1 MQRGAFFC
9 LWILFTFSLFAQNKE
24 NGSVACDSIVY
35 KNTFGKAL
43 KKFLNFSDFDTTYIS
58 PNRYNYALMLAHF
71 TNYEYYSV
79 GNDDQRL
86 RFSPNPHN
94 KIGAYFGWRWIFLGW
109 AVDTDWLYGKKS
121 KKKRG
126 TEFDLSLYSSKLGV
140 DIFYRSTG
148 NDYKIHK
155 VSGFSDEIPSNY
167 SEDFNG
173 LKVKMKG
180 LNLYYIFNNRRFSY
194 PAAFSQST
202 NQRCNAGSFI
212 AGFSVGETYQ
222 IHEHQPQRRLCLQLG
237 VCPQLPRMPVVQSG
251 CRLQDI
257 THREDR
263 RAGSGRLVQEFQYRI
278 QSACRCGIQQQQI
291 LRGYLIRRTDI
302 RLLQKQFL
310 PEQRVRHPPNICR
323 IQLLSEKG
331 VPEEQK
337 VKKGFQPSSP
347 LKSYKHT
354 PPLLYPSAYPS
365 PIACNRRCPPPS
377 ARTRAT

>member
-1 MQRGAFFC
+1 MVWPIC
-9 LWILFTFSLFAQNKE
+9 LVRLTLLYHRSLVL
-24 NGSVACDSIVY
+24 SV
-35 KNTFGKAL
+35 
-43 KKFLNFSDFDTTYIS
+43 
-58 PNRYNYALMLAHF
+58 P
-71 TNYEYYSV
+71 
-79 GNDDQRL
+79 
-86 RFSPNPHN
+86 
-94 KIGAYFGWRWIFLGW
+94 
-109 AVDTDWLYGKKS
+109 
-121 KKKRG
+121 
-126 TEFDLSLYSSKLGV
+126 LSQVQQL
-140 DIFYRSTG
+140 
-148 NDYKIHK
+148 
-155 VSGFSDEIPSNY
+155 
-167 SEDFNG
+167 
-173 LKVKMKG
+173 
-180 LNLYYIFNNRRFSY
+180 
-194 PAAFSQST
+194 
-202 NQRCNAGSFI
+202 
-212 AGFSVGETYQ
+212 YQ

-263 RAGSGRLVQEFQYRI
+263 RAGSGRLVQEFQYRLH
-278 QSACRCGIQQQQI
+278 SACRCGIQQQQI

>member
-1 MQRGAFFC
+1 MEENNKMQRGALFC
-9 LWILFTFSLFAQNKE
+9 LWILFTFSLFAQNEE
-24 NGSVACDSIVY
+24 NGSVACDTAMH

-58 PNRYNYALMLAHF
+58 PNRYNYALMLDHF

-79 GNDDQRL
+79 GNDGQRL

-180 LNLYYIFNNRRFSY
+180 LNMYYIFNNQRFSY

-202 NQRCNAGSFI
+202 NQRRNAGSFI
-212 AGFSVGETYQ
+212 HPELGPLLHVLGADLMDGTPILDIKPYLPFADCIPDASDGFSGQVFDHNLDVLIPPEW
-222 IHEHQPQRRLCLQLG
+222 EA
-237 VCPQLPRMPVVQSG
+237 VLPPS
-251 CRLQDI
+251 
-257 THREDR
+257 
-263 RAGSGRLVQEFQYRI
+263 
-278 QSACRCGIQQQQI
+278 
-291 LRGYLIRRTDI
+291 YL
-302 RLLQKQFL
+302 
-310 PEQRVRHPPNICR
+310 
-323 IQLLSEKG
+323 
-331 VPEEQK
+331 
-337 VKKGFQPSSP
+337 SP
-347 LKSYKHT
+347 LRQTLSQDPRPSYQDDPDRIYGLTYGGFDIKFRVKINVLT
-354 PPLLYPSAYPS
+354 VCSIQPV
-365 PIACNRRCPPPS
+365 
-377 ARTRAT
+377 

>member
-35 KNTFGKAL
+35 KKYLQKSIEEIPQLQRLRHYLYQSQPIQLRPDARPFHQL
-43 KKFLNFSDFDTTYIS
+43 RVL
-58 PNRYNYALMLAHF
+58 P
-71 TNYEYYSV
+71 V
-79 GNDDQRL
+79 GNNDQRL

-109 AVDTDWLYGKKS
+109 AVDTDWLYGKKKQEKS
-121 KKKRG
+121 AVR
-126 TEFDLSLYSSKLGV
+126 SLISV
-140 DIFYRSTG
+140 FTVPNWEST
-148 NDYKIHK
+148 
-155 VSGFSDEIPSNY
+155 FSIAAPETTIRYTRYPA
-167 SEDFNG
+167 FPTRF
-173 LKVKMKG
+173 LQ
-180 LNLYYIFNNRRFSY
+180 LFRRFQRIESKDEGIKSVLH
-194 PAAFSQST
+194 FQQST
-202 NQRCNAGSFI
+202 FLLSSRLQPVHQPALQCRFFHCRILRIHPQSELRLYQAARNHSGNHEPGYE
-212 AGFSVGETYQ
+212 GETYQ

-263 RAGSGRLVQEFQYRI
+263 RAGSGRLVQEFQYRLH
-278 QSACRCGIQQQQI
+278 SACRCGIQQQQI

-331 VPEEQK
+331 APEEQK
-337 VKKGFQPSSP
+337 
-347 LKSYKHT
+347 
-354 PPLLYPSAYPS
+354 
-365 PIACNRRCPPPS
+365 
-377 ARTRAT
+377 

>member
-1 MQRGAFFC
+1 MRENNKMQRGAFFC

-35 KNTFGKAL
+35 KNTFRKAL

-58 PNRYNYALMLAHF
+58 PNRYNYALMLDHF

-212 AGFSVGETYQ
+212 AGFSVSTHNLDFDYTKLPEIIQETMNPGMKVKHIKYTN
-222 IHEHQPQRRLCLQLG
+222 ISLNVGYAYNWVFARNCLACLSFNPA
-237 VCPQLPRMPVVQSG
+237 VAYKTSR
-251 CRLQDI
+251 I
-257 THREDR
+257 EDR
-263 RAGSGRLVQEFQYRI
+263 RTGSGRLVQELQYRLHP
-278 QSACRCGIQQQQI
+278 ACRRGIQQQQI
-291 LRGYLIRRTDI
+291 LRGYLIRRQDI
-302 RLLQKQFL
+302 RLLQEQFL
-310 PEQRVRHPPNICR
+310 PEQRVRHPPSIRQFNFYLKRNTGKVRNR
-323 IQLLSEKG
+323 ITGLHPS
-331 VPEEQK
+331 QK
-337 VKKGFQPSSP
+337 
-347 LKSYKHT
+347 L
-354 PPLLYPSAYPS
+354 
-365 PIACNRRCPPPS
+365 
-377 ARTRAT
+377 